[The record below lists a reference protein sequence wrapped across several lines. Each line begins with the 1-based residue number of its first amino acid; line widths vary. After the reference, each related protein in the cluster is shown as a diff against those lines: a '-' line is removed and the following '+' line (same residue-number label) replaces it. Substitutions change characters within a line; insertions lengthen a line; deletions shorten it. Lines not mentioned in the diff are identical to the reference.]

1 MRREEEKRAGFC
13 AGKKPDPED
22 IKRNLWEE
30 TGFKEKGGC
39 GMEKGLKETRER
51 EARDKEFA
59 RVSKERIRVFD
70 KNLVSMDREMMFV
83 YKFLNIIMSIFG
95 CFMMIFPVGPA
106 ADPDLRVLYVL
117 AWMFLGMAV
126 WERMQPYVNVVGEG
140 RVSKILACHP
150 VEKRLVRQVRRE
162 YLRRYLFQIGAV
174 CLAAQQLGA
183 LLNGAW
189 SPWNLIYPATVILS
203 LYLVGIL
210 QIGWK

>member
-1 MRREEEKRAGFC
+1 MRREETIRTGFC
-13 AGKKPDPED
+13 AGQKPD
-22 IKRNLWEE
+22 
-30 TGFKEKGGC
+30 
-39 GMEKGLKETRER
+39 MEKGLKETRER

-70 KNLVSMDREMMFV
+70 ENLVSMDGEMMFA

-95 CFMMIFPVGPA
+95 CFMMIFPAGSA

-126 WERMQPYVNVVGEG
+126 WERMQPYVYVAGQG

-150 VEKRLVRQVRRE
+150 VDIRLVRQVHRE
-162 YLRRYLFQIGAV
+162 YLRRYLFRLGAV
-174 CLAAQQLGA
+174 CLAAQQAGA

-189 SPWNLIYPATVILS
+189 SPWNLIYPAAVILS

-210 QIGWK
+210 QIGGK